1 MGRQTFMGAVTIEGD
16 VLRVGQ
22 RTVARR
28 DVRAGF
34 FDPGPPLQIVVTTVD
49 DEIGIAMP
57 DVETAK
63 AGLVALGVD
72 VEHRAVHFHRVS
84 ARTRRGWVILVFI
97 AMLAVAGAL
106 VDLFKIMPLG
116 VGVPWL
122 LLTIY
127 LCWRVGRAGMP
138 IDIGADGVRVEGR
151 FIPIADIRAVEASVH
166 PCNLGHAGCFD
177 AKVKLTTTEG
187 EVLIPMTAGDA
198 HAGERARVI
207 AERIREAMGAE
218 GPITPESSILDA
230 PIDNIAEWREHV
242 VKAATAR
249 ADYRDDALDPHA
261 MSEVLADPHA
271 PLQRRLGAAIALH
284 ASGVDD
290 AQQRIRICAEATVE
304 PHFRFALERIADGAV
319 NDELIERALTSAK

>member
-1 MGRQTFMGAVTIEGD
+1 
-16 VLRVGQ
+16 
-22 RTVARR
+22 
-28 DVRAGF
+28 
-34 FDPGPPLQIVVTTVD
+34 
-49 DEIGIAMP
+49 
-57 DVETAK
+57 
-63 AGLVALGVD
+63 
-72 VEHRAVHFHRVS
+72 
-84 ARTRRGWVILVFI
+84 
-97 AMLAVAGAL
+97 
-106 VDLFKIMPLG
+106 
-116 VGVPWL
+116 VPWL

-187 EVLIPMTAGDA
+187 EILIPMTAGDA